1 MKLYQFSFCCGAVRA
16 KTRQFRHIATIN
28 IFSGAKNIGTA
39 TLLDCVRELVPS
51 RRIITAGAFLL
62 SS

>member
-1 MKLYQFSFCCGAVRA
+1 MKLYQFFVCCGAVRE
-16 KTRQFRHIATIN
+16 KTRQFRQIAAII
-28 IFSGAKNIGTA
+28 IFTGVKNIGTA
-39 TLLDCVRELVPS
+39 TLLDCIRELVPS